1 MLLSGV
7 VRRRGCRM
15 HAVAVMPRDHRQS
28 KAKGRASGDLLAGSD
43 GGERRTRRPP
53 ASIGVNILRRL
64 ARLSIAPRAVDL
76 HEFRV
81 SDAAS
86 AMRADRVFGVAREA
100 ALRECEPDVALALVA
115 VGNGVVD
122 WAVAFAAAAR
132 CEVAEAT

>member
-1 MLLSGV
+1 MCTHRACVRTALINEISTGTAPDVVPGV
-7 VRRRGCRM
+7 A
-15 HAVAVMPRDHRQS
+15 AVASR
-28 KAKGRASGDLLAGSD
+28 RAIWARF
-43 GGERRTRRPP
+43 RRSLVPLT
-53 ASIGVNILRRL
+53 AWDVAIQN
-64 ARLSIAPRAVDL
+64 VDL

-81 SDAAS
+81 SDVAS

-122 WAVAFAAAAR
+122 WAVAFAAATR

>member
-1 MLLSGV
+1 MDANSALTTLSAG
-7 VRRRGCRM
+7 
-15 HAVAVMPRDHRQS
+15 HA
-28 KAKGRASGDLLAGSD
+28 G
-43 GGERRTRRPP
+43 
-53 ASIGVNILRRL
+53 
-64 ARLSIAPRAVDL
+64 ARLPVDL
-76 HEFRV
+76 HEVRV
-81 SDAAS
+81 SDVAS